1 MKAPWDNKFRVTFRI
16 LATIFTLIFVTAP
29 LSAQDNPRLRN
40 LNDQLLNVYG
50 RLLDSPAGQAPGL
63 QSQAA
68 SLIAERAAGLGSAIE
83 SNPAQAVRFAF
94 SEDLLAKLG
103 ADLVAYA
110 RCTWPSEE
118 TAFASFGRVVVS
130 KHYRGTGLGKELVQR
145 SLARLGEES
154 CDIVIGAQLYLE
166 KFYSDFGFVRDGEPY
181 DDVGVPHLRMRLR
194 SRGAPL

>member
-1 MKAPWDNKFRVTFRI
+1 MVTIAILSKRLRI
-16 LATIFTLIFVTAP
+16 LS
-29 LSAQDNPRLRN
+29 SALKAEE
-40 LNDQLLNVYG
+40 G
-50 RLLDSPAGQAPGL
+50 
-63 QSQAA
+63 
-68 SLIAERAAGLGSAIE
+68 SLIEFRWY
-83 SNPAQAVRFAF
+83 RFDEFDSQELYAMLALRQEILVVEQQSPYSDLDF
-94 SEDLLAKLG
+94 ADQTASHLLAKLG
-103 ADLVAYA
+103 ADFVAYA